1 MIHRMLQHL
10 YLQAYAVNLGSD
22 AFWLSN
28 DSWAK
33 SRLQVHAQM
42 YSLGDKYD
50 LPALKKEAARRF
62 EEDVETPGE
71 TRRETTLTLL
81 SVVPLIYSTTPDTDA
96 GLRDPV
102 VRQIYRRYTTA
113 SKHFVDEL
121 DTALQVRQFARD
133 VIVFHRTRPTV
144 RFAALARKADRIWRR
159 HIRPLFT
166 ATMSSFPTVAALSA
180 RILAVCLMLLRSFCC
195 LIVVLVVTSL
205 LKGHLSIVLERLEQR
220 PRSSRCWL
228 RPE

>member
-71 TRRETTLTLL
+71 TKRETTLTLL

-102 VRQIYRRYTTA
+102 VRQIYRRYNTA

-121 DTALQVRQFARD
+121 DTALE
-133 VIVFHRTRPTV
+133 TSSSSTV
-144 RFAALARKADRIWRR
+144 RGQ
-159 HIRPLFT
+159 P
-166 ATMSSFPTVAALSA
+166 
-180 RILAVCLMLLRSFCC
+180 
-195 LIVVLVVTSL
+195 
-205 LKGHLSIVLERLEQR
+205 
-220 PRSSRCWL
+220 
-228 RPE
+228 